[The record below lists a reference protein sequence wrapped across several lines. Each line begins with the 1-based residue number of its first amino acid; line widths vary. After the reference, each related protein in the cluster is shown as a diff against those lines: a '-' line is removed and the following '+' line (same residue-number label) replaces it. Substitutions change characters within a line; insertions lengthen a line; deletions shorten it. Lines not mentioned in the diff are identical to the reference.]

1 VDFALTELQSNVRRE
16 ARTIAARF
24 SLDYWREHDQLER
37 YPWGFVRAYADAG
50 WLGVLI
56 PEAYGGAGL
65 GLTEASLLLQAIG
78 QSGAGTS
85 GASAIHFYVFPL
97 TPIVHHGSEYLKQTY
112 LPRAA
117 RGELLVAFGVTE
129 PSAGSDTS
137 RISTVATREDGHW
150 LIRGQK
156 VWTTN
161 AQHAER
167 ILLLARTSPRDD
179 ARPLEGLTLFF
190 TELNRQTCT
199 VRKLD
204 KLGRAA
210 VDSNEVFID
219 GLVATDDEVV
229 GEVGRGF
236 YHLLDGLNPERIV
249 IALEAVG
256 IGQWAVEYAAEY
268 ASQRRVFDRPIGQ
281 NQAIAHPLADVW
293 AELQAAELLAY
304 KAAWLF
310 DHGQSC
316 GAEANAAKLLGARAG
331 FRACDVALQTF
342 GGFGYARDT
351 HIERLWREVR
361 LYEIAPITQ
370 EMVLNYLAEHVLHLP
385 KSY

>member
-1 VDFALTELQSNVRRE
+1 VRRE
-16 ARTIAARF
+16 ASAIAARF
-24 SLDYWREHDQLER
+24 SLEYWREHDVNAS
-37 YPWGFVRAYADAG
+37 YPWEFVRAFAEAG

-65 GLTEASLLLQAIG
+65 GLTEAGLVLQAIAR
-78 QSGAGTS
+78 SGAGTS
-85 GASAIHFYVFPL
+85 GAAAIHFYVFPL
-97 TPIVHHGSEYLKQTY
+97 TPIVHHGSEFLKRTY

-129 PSAGSDTS
+129 PTAGSDTS
-137 RISTVATREDGHW
+137 RISTVASREDGRW
-150 LIRGQK
+150 VIRGQK

-167 ILLLARTSPRDD
+167 ILLLARTSPRRDE
-179 ARPLEGLTLFF
+179 APLDGLTLFF
-190 TELNRQTCT
+190 TGLDRERCT
-199 VRKLD
+199 IRKID

-210 VDSNEVFID
+210 VDSNEVFLD
-219 GLVATDDEVV
+219 GLCATDDEIV
-229 GEVGRGF
+229 GELGRGF
-236 YHLLDGLNPERIV
+236 YHLLDGLNPERVV

-256 IGQWAVEYAAEY
+256 IGQWAVAYASEYARN
-268 ASQRRVFDRPIGQ
+268 RRVFDRAIGQ

-293 AELQAAELLAY
+293 AELQAAELLGY

-310 DHGQSC
+310 DQGLSC

-331 FRACDVALQTF
+331 FRACNVALQTF
-342 GGFGYARDT
+342 GGFGYARET

-370 EMVLNYLAEHVLHLP
+370 EMVLNYLAEHVLDLP